1 MENVYQKIREE
12 RQAWLDAYKN
22 ATPEEQ
28 ARMLEEKRANREREE
43 QRRQQMIYDDR
54 KARFMEKADNQIKIL
69 KKLVRAREIAFDVI
83 KSFDG
88 KVLNNRITKAVE
100 EKLKAFDDSLWASLS
115 YSYSYSEKRN
125 VGNLTLRVS
134 HYHGCMEDSLTL
146 YVPLSYMSRIVW
158 SDTEG
163 WKDNKEYLS
172 GWIESWKKAKKEYDK
187 TYKQAM
193 KVYDMIEDYGKN
205 HNCHL
210 RNFFTEERLISN
222 GYYL

>member
-134 HYHGCMEDSLTL
+134 HYHGSMEDSLTL
-146 YVPLSYMSRIVW
+146 YVPLSNMSRIVW

-163 WKDNKEYLS
+163 LKDNKEYLS
-172 GWIESWKKAKKEYDK
+172 GWIESWKKAKKEYGK